1 MTMTSIIHRHHRPN
15 SSFWTR
21 RPAPSYSRLV
31 LFGLLGGFG
40 GALAMGS
47 VVPLPDALCLALA
60 TKIIGTSSGTAYA
73 MGWIFH
79 LVTGLSFGAIFG
91 AGLSIVA
98 KHRVNSLVRCLSLGI
113 TAGIL
118 VWAGFFMPAVAVLLP
133 SMISGSLVAQ
143 SFASHLVFGLV
154 LGGVVGTISCRG
166 IRAVEPSEN
175 VHSSS
180 AASTNSQRYSTLD
193 FGATH

>member
-1 MTMTSIIHRHHRPN
+1 MSLIIHRQNHHPN
-15 SSFWTR
+15 GGLWTR
-21 RPAPSYSRLV
+21 RHVAPHSRLV
-31 LFGLLGGFG
+31 LLGLLGGFG

-91 AGLSIVA
+91 AGLSIA
-98 KHRVNSLVRCLSLGI
+98 PKHRVNSLVQCLILGI

-118 VWAGFFMPAVAVLLP
+118 VWAGFFMPTVALLLP
-133 SMISGSLVAQ
+133 TLISGSLVAQ
-143 SFASHLVFGLV
+143 SFASHLVFGLIM
-154 LGGVVGTISCRG
+154 GGVVGTISGRG

-180 AASTNSQRYSTLD
+180 AASTISQRYSTLD